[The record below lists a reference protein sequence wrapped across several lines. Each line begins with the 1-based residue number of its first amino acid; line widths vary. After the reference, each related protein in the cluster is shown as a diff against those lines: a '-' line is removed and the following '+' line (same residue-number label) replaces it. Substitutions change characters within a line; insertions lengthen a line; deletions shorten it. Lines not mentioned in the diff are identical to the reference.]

1 MLSTRQIIRKIIMA
15 DITQN
20 TNDIPE
26 LQSPFEQLRE
36 VDGDGREWWNSRK
49 LARVM
54 GYGKYWNFERV
65 IAKAQAWSSRKGYH
79 LGEHFVEITEMAELG
94 SGAVREV
101 TSIRLSRAACLAVV
115 MNADQKKEMVK
126 VARQYFSSTMTPDV
140 AVRSMESSVLMYK
153 GGRGKVQVLVI
164 FDTNTFWLSQQR
176 MAELFGVTVPTI
188 NYHLDQINQS
198 GEIHLSDAI
207 RKIRI
212 PSDKWSGE
220 VMMYNLDVV
229 IAVGYRVNSYEATQF
244 RIWAT
249 SVLKEYLTKGF
260 VLDDER
266 LKGKNVFGADYFD
279 DLIDRIR
286 EIRIS
291 ERRYY
296 QKITDIYSECSSD
309 YDRDSEE
316 TRLFFKMVQN
326 MMHLAVTHHT
336 AAEIIFNRA
345 DAEQP
350 HMGLTTWKKAP
361 NGRVQK
367 SDTIVAKNYLSDT
380 ELNQLNA
387 ITTSFLDLAET
398 RAQRHIITTM
408 EDWRKRLDQFLTAM
422 DYEANPSTGTVSQ
435 DEARAKAYGE
445 YEKYKL
451 IQDRSYISDF
461 DRFNNDDDDMPLLP
475 FDLNPKEN

>member
-1 MLSTRQIIRKIIMA
+1 MA
-15 DITQN
+15 DIIQDISN
-20 TNDIPE
+20 IPE

-36 VDGDGREWWNSRK
+36 VDGDGREWWNSRR

-65 IAKAQAWSSRKGYH
+65 IAKAQAWASRKGYH

-101 TSIRLSRAACLAVV
+101 ISIRLSRAACMAVV

-126 VARQYFSSTMTPDV
+126 VARLYFSSTMTPDV

-153 GGRGKVQVLVI
+153 GGRGKVQVQVI

-176 MAELFGVTVPTI
+176 MAELFGVDVRTI
-188 NYHLDQINQS
+188 NYHLKQIDES
-198 GEIHLSDAI
+198 GEIHLSDTI

-249 SVLKEYLTKGF
+249 GVLKEYLTKGF

-266 LKGKNVFGADYFD
+266 LKGKDVFGADYFD
-279 DLIDRIR
+279 DLLDRIR
-286 EIRIS
+286 EIRLS

-326 MMHLAVTHHT
+326 MMHYAVTKQT
-336 AAEIIFNRA
+336 AAEIIYGRA
-345 DAEQP
+345 DAERP
-350 HMGLTTWKKAP
+350 HMGLTTWKNAP
-361 NGRVQK
+361 DGRVVK
-367 SDTIVAKNYLSDT
+367 SDVTVAKNYLSEKEVDSLNRLSNAFIDIAEQRAEDHILMTMTDWSDLLQKYMNLNGRPMLPDAGKVTHEQAARKALT
-380 ELNQLNA
+380 EYDK
-387 ITTSFLDLAET
+387 F
-398 RAQRHIITTM
+398 R
-408 EDWRKRLDQFLTAM
+408 
-422 DYEANPSTGTVSQ
+422 V
-435 DEARAKAYGE
+435 
-445 YEKYKL
+445 
-451 IQDRSYISDF
+451 IQDREIMSDF
-461 DRFNNDDDDMPLLP
+461 DRQIELL
-475 FDLNPKEN
+475 FGDKK

>member
-1 MLSTRQIIRKIIMA
+1 MSK
-15 DITQN
+15 DN
-20 TNDIPE
+20 NIPA

-36 VDGDGREWWNSRK
+36 VDTEGKEWWNSRK

-65 IAKAQAWSSRKGYH
+65 IAKAQAWVTQKGYH
-79 LGEHFVEITEMAELG
+79 LKEHFVEFIELAELG

-101 TSIRLSRAACLAVV
+101 TSVRLSRTACMAIA
-115 MNADQKKEMVK
+115 MNADQKKDMVK
-126 VARQYFSSTMTPDV
+126 VAQEYFSATLTDDV
-140 AVRSMESSVLMYK
+140 AVRSMESTILLYK
-153 GGRGKVQVLVI
+153 GAKGKAQVQVI

-212 PSDKWSGE
+212 PSGKWSGE

-244 RIWAT
+244 RIWST
-249 SVLKEYLTKGF
+249 QILKEFLTKGF

-279 DLIDRIR
+279 DLLDRIR
-286 EIRIS
+286 EIRLS

-309 YDRDSEE
+309 YDKNSE
-316 TRLFFKMVQN
+316 TTKLFFKTVQN
-326 MMHLAVTHHT
+326 MMHYAATQQT
-336 AAEIIFNRA
+336 AAEIIYNRA
-345 DAEQP
+345 DAERP
-350 HMGLTTWKKAP
+350 HMGLTTWKNAP
-361 NGRVQK
+361 DGRVIK
-367 SDTIVAKNYLSDT
+367 SDVMVAKNYLSEQEVDV
-380 ELNQLNA
+380 LNRLSSA
-387 ITTSFLDLAET
+387 FIDLAEL
-398 RAQRHIITTM
+398 RARDHILMTM
-408 EDWRKRLDQFLTAM
+408 ADWRDVLGRYLELNDRGLLPDAGSVTHEQAEEKALT
-422 DYEANPSTGTVSQ
+422 
-435 DEARAKAYGE
+435 E
-445 YEKYKL
+445 YEKFRV
-451 IQDRSYISDF
+451 IQDREILSDF
-461 DRFNNDDDDMPLLP
+461 DHQLKTLF
-475 FDLNPKEN
+475 E

>member
-1 MLSTRQIIRKIIMA
+1 MLNN
-15 DITQN
+15 TQN
-20 TNDIPE
+20 NNILE

-36 VDGDGREWWNSRK
+36 VDLEGKEWWNSRK

-65 IAKAQAWSSRKGYH
+65 IAKAQAWVTQKGYH
-79 LGEHFVEITEMAELG
+79 LKEHFVEFIELAELG

-101 TSIRLSRAACLAVV
+101 TSVRLSRTACMAIA
-115 MNADQKKEMVK
+115 MNADQKKDMVK
-126 VARQYFSSTMTPDV
+126 VAQEYFSATLTDDV
-140 AVRSMESSVLMYK
+140 AVRSMESTILLYK
-153 GGRGKVQVLVI
+153 GAKGKAQVQVI

-212 PSDKWSGE
+212 PSGKWSGE

-244 RIWAT
+244 RIWST
-249 SVLKEYLTKGF
+249 QILKEFLTKGF

-279 DLIDRIR
+279 DLLDRIR
-286 EIRIS
+286 EIRLS

-309 YDRDSEE
+309 YDKNSE
-316 TRLFFKMVQN
+316 TTKLFFKTVQN
-326 MMHLAVTHHT
+326 MMHYAATQQT
-336 AAEIIFNRA
+336 AAEIIYNRA
-345 DAEQP
+345 DAERP
-350 HMGLTTWKKAP
+350 HMGLTTWKNAP
-361 NGRVQK
+361 DGRVIK
-367 SDTIVAKNYLSDT
+367 SDVMVAKNYLSEQEVDV
-380 ELNQLNA
+380 LNRLSSA
-387 ITTSFLDLAET
+387 FIDLAEL
-398 RAQRHIITTM
+398 RARDHILMTM
-408 EDWRKRLDQFLTAM
+408 ADWRDVLGRYLELNDRGLLPDAGSVTHEQAEEKALT
-422 DYEANPSTGTVSQ
+422 
-435 DEARAKAYGE
+435 E
-445 YEKYKL
+445 YEKFRV
-451 IQDRSYISDF
+451 IQDREILSDF
-461 DRFNNDDDDMPLLP
+461 DHQLKTLF
-475 FDLNPKEN
+475 E

>member
-1 MLSTRQIIRKIIMA
+1 MA
-15 DITQN
+15 RDIN
-20 TNDIPE
+20 SIPE

-36 VDGDGREWWNSRK
+36 VDGDGREWWNSRR

-65 IAKAQAWSSRKGYH
+65 IAKAQAWTSRKGYH

-101 TSIRLSRAACLAVV
+101 TSVRLSRAACTAVA
-115 MNADQKKEMVK
+115 MNADPKKDMVK
-126 VARQYFSSTMTPDV
+126 VAQQYFSSTMTPDV

-153 GGRGKVQVLVI
+153 GGRGKVQVQVI

-198 GEIHLSDAI
+198 GEILLSDAI

-266 LKGKNVFGADYFD
+266 LKGKDVFGADYFD
-279 DLIDRIR
+279 DLLDRIR

-309 YDRDSEE
+309 YDKDSEE
-316 TRLFFKMVQN
+316 TRSFFRTVQN
-326 MMHLAVTHHT
+326 IMHYAVTRQT
-336 AAEIIFNRA
+336 AAEIIYDRA
-345 DAEQP
+345 DAERP
-350 HMGLTTWKKAP
+350 HMGLTSWKKAP
-361 NGRVQK
+361 DGRVVK
-367 SDTIVAKNYLSDT
+367 SDVTVAKNYLSEKEVDSLNRLSNAFIDIAEQRAEDHILMTMADWSGLLQKYMDLNNRPMLPDAGRVTHEQAVEKALT
-380 ELNQLNA
+380 EYDK
-387 ITTSFLDLAET
+387 F
-398 RAQRHIITTM
+398 R
-408 EDWRKRLDQFLTAM
+408 
-422 DYEANPSTGTVSQ
+422 V
-435 DEARAKAYGE
+435 
-445 YEKYKL
+445 
-451 IQDRSYISDF
+451 IQDREMMSDF
-461 DRFNNDDDDMPLLP
+461 DRQIELL
-475 FDLNPKEN
+475 FGDNK

>member
-1 MLSTRQIIRKIIMA
+1 ME
-15 DITQN
+15 QN
-20 TNDIPE
+20 SNNIPE

-36 VDGDGREWWNSRK
+36 VDADGKEWWNSRK

-65 IAKAQAWSSRKGYH
+65 IAKAQAWTSQKGYH
-79 LGEHFVEITEMAELG
+79 LGDHFVEITEMAELG

-101 TSIRLSRAACLAVV
+101 TSIRLSRAACMAVA
-115 MNADQKKEMVK
+115 MNADQKKEMVR
-126 VARQYFSSTMTPDV
+126 AAQQYFSATMTPDV
-140 AVRSMESSVLMYK
+140 AVRSMESSILMYK
-153 GGRGKVQVLVI
+153 GGRGKVQVQVV

-188 NYHLDQINQS
+188 NYHLDQIEQS
-198 GEIHLSDAI
+198 GEIHLSDTI

-220 VMMYNLDVV
+220 VMMYNLDTV

-249 SVLKEYLTKGF
+249 QVLKEYLTKGF

-279 DLIDRIR
+279 DLLDRIR

-309 YDRDSEE
+309 YDKDSEE
-316 TRLFFKMVQN
+316 TQLFFKTVQN
-326 MMHLAVTHHT
+326 IMHYAVTKQT
-336 AAEIIFNRA
+336 AAEIIYDRA
-345 DAEQP
+345 DAERP
-350 HMGLTTWKKAP
+350 HMGFDNMEECSRRKSREIGCYGSQELSERKEGGFVEQIEQCLHRHCRATCRRP
-361 NGRVQK
+361 HPNDNGRLVGSPATLYGLEQP
-367 SDTIVAKNYLSDT
+367 SL
-380 ELNQLNA
+380 
-387 ITTSFLDLAET
+387 TSRCWACDSRT
-398 RAQRHIITTM
+398 SG
-408 EDWRKRLDQFLTAM
+408 RKGFHR
-422 DYEANPSTGTVSQ
+422 
-435 DEARAKAYGE
+435 
-445 YEKYKL
+445 
-451 IQDRSYISDF
+451 I
-461 DRFNNDDDDMPLLP
+461 
-475 FDLNPKEN
+475 

>member
-1 MLSTRQIIRKIIMA
+1 MSK
-15 DITQN
+15 DN
-20 TNDIPE
+20 NIPA

-36 VDGDGREWWNSRK
+36 VDTEGKEWWNSRK

-65 IAKAQAWSSRKGYH
+65 IAKAQAWVTQKGYH
-79 LGEHFVEITEMAELG
+79 LKDHFVEFIELAELG

-101 TSIRLSRAACLAVV
+101 TSVRLSRTACMAIA
-115 MNADQKKEMVK
+115 MNADQKKDMVK
-126 VARQYFSSTMTPDV
+126 VAQEYFSATLTDDV
-140 AVRSMESSVLMYK
+140 AVRSMESTILLYK
-153 GGRGKVQVLVI
+153 GAKGKAQVQVI

-212 PSDKWSGE
+212 PSGKWSGE

-244 RIWAT
+244 RIWST
-249 SVLKEYLTKGF
+249 QILKEFLTKGF

-279 DLIDRIR
+279 DLLDRIR
-286 EIRIS
+286 EIRLS

-309 YDRDSEE
+309 YDKNSE
-316 TRLFFKMVQN
+316 TTKLFFKTVQN
-326 MMHLAVTHHT
+326 MMHYAATQQT
-336 AAEIIFNRA
+336 AAEIIYNRA
-345 DAEQP
+345 DAERP
-350 HMGLTTWKKAP
+350 HMGLTTWKNAP
-361 NGRVQK
+361 DGRVIK
-367 SDTIVAKNYLSDT
+367 SDVMVAKNYLSEQEVDV
-380 ELNQLNA
+380 LNRLSSA
-387 ITTSFLDLAET
+387 FIDLAEL
-398 RAQRHIITTM
+398 RARDHILMTM
-408 EDWRKRLDQFLTAM
+408 ADWRDVLGRYLELNDRGLLPDAGSVTHEQAEEKALT
-422 DYEANPSTGTVSQ
+422 
-435 DEARAKAYGE
+435 E
-445 YEKYKL
+445 YEKFRV
-451 IQDRSYISDF
+451 IQDREILSDF
-461 DRFNNDDDDMPLLP
+461 DHQLKTLF
-475 FDLNPKEN
+475 E

>member
-1 MLSTRQIIRKIIMA
+1 MSKDIIH
-15 DITQN
+15 DPN
-20 TNDIPE
+20 NIPE

-36 VDGDGREWWNSRK
+36 VDTEGKEWWNSRK
-49 LARVM
+49 LSRVM

-65 IAKAQAWSSRKGYH
+65 IAKAQAWVTQKGYH
-79 LGEHFVEITEMAELG
+79 LKEHFVEFIELAELG

-101 TSIRLSRAACLAVV
+101 TSVRLSRTACMAIA
-115 MNADQKKEMVK
+115 MNADQKKDMVK
-126 VARQYFSSTMTPDV
+126 VAQEYFSATLTDDV
-140 AVRSMESSVLMYK
+140 AVRSMESTILLYK
-153 GGRGKVQVLVI
+153 GAKGKAQVQVI

-244 RIWAT
+244 RIWST
-249 SVLKEYLTKGF
+249 QILKEFLTKGF

-279 DLIDRIR
+279 DLLDRIR
-286 EIRIS
+286 EIRLS

-309 YDRDSEE
+309 YDKNSE
-316 TRLFFKMVQN
+316 TTKLFFKTVQN
-326 MMHLAVTHHT
+326 MMHYAATQQT
-336 AAEIIFNRA
+336 AAEIIYNRA
-345 DAEQP
+345 DAERP
-350 HMGLTTWKKAP
+350 HMGLTTWKNAP
-361 NGRVQK
+361 DGRVIK
-367 SDTIVAKNYLSDT
+367 SDVMVAKNYLSEQEVDV
-380 ELNQLNA
+380 LNRLSSA
-387 ITTSFLDLAET
+387 FIDLAEL
-398 RAQRHIITTM
+398 RARDHILMTM
-408 EDWRKRLDQFLTAM
+408 ADWRDVLGRYLELNDRGLLPDAGSVTHEQAEEKALT
-422 DYEANPSTGTVSQ
+422 
-435 DEARAKAYGE
+435 E
-445 YEKYKL
+445 YEKFRV
-451 IQDRSYISDF
+451 IQDREILSDF
-461 DRFNNDDDDMPLLP
+461 DHQLKTLF
-475 FDLNPKEN
+475 E